1 MWRNYFA
8 EETREIKHVT
18 SDQIITN
25 SSHLQL
31 VHLSRTSNNGFMA
44 HRFSESEFTK
54 VEIFRSFELFRKYF
68 DHFVDS
74 NRHYKYMIIN

>member
-1 MWRNYFA
+1 MVERQETLMWRNYFA

-44 HRFSESEFTK
+44 HRFSESEFKTL
-54 VEIFRSFELFRKYF
+54 ESFGKYG
-68 DHFVDS
+68 
-74 NRHYKYMIIN
+74 IISGSQV